1 MREEKHNKKYKAYYD
16 NKQTDSDE
24 QIYTNECVLT
34 GLHAAKILKK
44 EKKIQPIEIPICA
57 HTCVYVVRAYV

>member
-34 GLHAAKILKK
+34 GLHTTKILKK
-44 EKKIQPIEIPICA
+44 EKKSNQLKFPYA
-57 HTCVYVVRAYV
+57 HIHVCT